1 MQKDIHDLV
10 DAFMYIRFPI
20 IVALNKADCKGE
32 TDNNILKIMKRYN
45 KDNIDT
51 HSRDHLKVRD
61 IIVISAASECFLKKL
76 AHQNYI
82 HYERGDQ
89 MFQTKENEIEYNGS
103 SVRIIER
110 HDDQKLRSLDATVQG
125 RLDKIMDM
133 VLFRFGSTGVWQV
146 IQSAVRCMNPTI
158 VYPVT
163 SYTTFKGPR
172 GGVFSTCYMLHDHAT
187 VLDLKSLLINAE
199 NIPCAS
205 IEAADGRLLSEED
218 ELESNGIVKINSRSN
233 IEQSIFKR
241 PFYFTIFLFF

>member
-1 MQKDIHDLV
+1 
-10 DAFMYIRFPI
+10 MYIRFPI
-20 IVALNKADCKGE
+20 IVALDKADCKGE

-110 HDDQKLRSLDATVQG
+110 HDD
-125 RLDKIMDM
+125 
-133 VLFRFGSTGVWQV
+133 
-146 IQSAVRCMNPTI
+146 
-158 VYPVT
+158 
-163 SYTTFKGPR
+163 
-172 GGVFSTCYMLHDHAT
+172 
-187 VLDLKSLLINAE
+187 
-199 NIPCAS
+199 
-205 IEAADGRLLSEED
+205 
-218 ELESNGIVKINSRSN
+218 
-233 IEQSIFKR
+233 
-241 PFYFTIFLFF
+241 